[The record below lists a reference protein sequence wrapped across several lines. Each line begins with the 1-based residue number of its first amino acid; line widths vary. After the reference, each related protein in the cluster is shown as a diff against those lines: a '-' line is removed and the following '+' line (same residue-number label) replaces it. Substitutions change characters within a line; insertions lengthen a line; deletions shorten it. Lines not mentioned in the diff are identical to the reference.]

1 MLPIA
6 DSFEYNHNG
15 SDILYGRGCV
25 QKLAGYLEEN
35 GLSRAL
41 LVCGSN
47 VGANEAL
54 MSRVTGGLGDRL
66 AAVFDETTPDK
77 RLETVFDG
85 VDSLHEAEADV
96 VVGLGGGSSI
106 DIARQISIFNEDDKP
121 LSAYQDAAKSGESL
135 YPEPDGKLTPVL
147 VIPTTFAGADISS
160 GGSPVVL
167 DADASPTNQPI
178 TSGGRTTPAAMVY
191 DPELFE
197 TTPDGAL
204 AGSAMNGFNKSIE
217 TIYSRNDD
225 PITDGTASLAIRHLR
240 DGYQHLD
247 DPAGMDRAVV
257 GIILAQFNR
266 RISVIHAFGHGF
278 SRRYPVQQGKVH
290 GIVVPYVLEYVFDNI
305 DGRRDLIAAGLD
317 IDHDSL
323 SDAEVAAMIVEE
335 VTAIRDCFDLPTQLR
350 ELDPVD
356 PDDFPDIAEFILDD
370 DLMELRPVGLDPTP
384 SEIEQVLEN
393 AW

>member
-25 QKLAGYLEEN
+25 KKLEGFLEDN

-54 MSRVTGGLGDRL
+54 MSRVTGGLGGRL
-66 AAVFDETTPDK
+66 EMVFDETTPDK
-77 RLETVFDG
+77 RVETVFDG
-85 VDSLHEAEADV
+85 VEVLTDVDADV

-106 DIARQISIFNEDDKP
+106 DIARQISIFSQDNRP
-121 LSAYQDAAKSGESL
+121 LSAYQEAAQSGESL
-135 YPEPDGKLTPVL
+135 YPDPTGELPPVI

-178 TSGGRTTPAAMVY
+178 TTGGRNTPRAMVY

-225 PITDGTASLAIRHLR
+225 PITDGTASLGMRHLR

-247 DPAGMDRAVV
+247 EPAGMDRAVV

-278 SRRYPVQQGKVH
+278 SRRYPVQQGKIH
-290 GIVVPYVLEYVFDNI
+290 GIVVPHVLEYVFEKI
-305 DGRRDLIAAGLD
+305 DGRRDLIATGLD
-317 IDHDSL
+317 VDHAAL
-323 SDAEVAAMIVEE
+323 SDEEVAESIIQEVE
-335 VTAIRDCFDLPTQLR
+335 AIRDCFDLPTQLR
-350 ELDPVD
+350 EMDPVD

-384 SEIEQVLEN
+384 SEIEVVLEN